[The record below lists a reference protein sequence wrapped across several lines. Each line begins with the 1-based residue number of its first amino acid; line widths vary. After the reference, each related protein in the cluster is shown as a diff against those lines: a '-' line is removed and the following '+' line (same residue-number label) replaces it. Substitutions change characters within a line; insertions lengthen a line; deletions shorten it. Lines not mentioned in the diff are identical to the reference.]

1 MAELTVFLQN
11 GATYHFIDVE
21 NLDIDKDEETLEFD
35 YYGQTVMKKRHAQF
49 DTYKIT
55 GYAVDSQMVED
66 DSNTDEKEEVK
77 VPLKYQEHIDV
88 DQAIDDL
95 LNFDTENGDKEVA
108 KIINDRLY
116 TAIVQDYMEKNGS
129 DIDGLDEE
137 KLGNHLL
144 NLLWKKVVK
153 EVDKADKKAAEKDFD
168 FNEFREDI

>member
-21 NLDIDKDEETLEFD
+21 NLNIDKDEETLEFD

-66 DSNTDEKEEVK
+66 DDTEDEKDVK

-116 TAIVQDYMEKNGS
+116 TAIVQDYMEKNSS
-129 DIDGLDEE
+129 DIDGLDTEKYAEE
-137 KLGNHLL
+137 LGNHFL
-144 NLLWKKVVK
+144 NLLWKKIVK
-153 EVDKADKKAAEKDFD
+153 EVDKEEAEKATEKDL
-168 FNEFREDI
+168 EF